1 MVKSGNSNLP
11 NTSFASS
18 AADRCT
24 LAMVRFPHFLAIMKK
39 SVNGCAGHLIY
50 YWGTSEMDLDHEPNL
65 GGAFTHT
72 GGSVKG
78 P

>member
-1 MVKSGNSNLP
+1 
-11 NTSFASS
+11 
-18 AADRCT
+18 
-24 LAMVRFPHFLAIMKK
+24 MVRFPHFLAIMKK